1 MKGTT
6 RVLCDNKREK
16 IKTADTSIGYIVNI
30 YNINEQSN
38 EVDQKDIWIKEKKK
52 KMKARRKTYM
62 ILIALICLRFR

>member
-16 IKTADTSIGYIVNI
+16 RKTADTSIGYIVNI

-38 EVDQKDIWIKEKKK
+38 EVDQKDIWIQEKKK
-52 KMKARRKTYM
+52 K
-62 ILIALICLRFR
+62 